1 LYTVTIQLSS
11 INAERLAENLPPKVQ
26 FNVNLSL
33 PSSNPYRRE
42 NQYIIPFTFTVSS
55 MPPLV
60 QIILKGN
67 AIVLTTSRSELDKLD
82 KDIRNKK
89 IPPPIIQAIFTN
101 MLAESILLSRSLGVP
116 PPIPGLPQI
125 QPQKPGRE
133 SGAPTTVI

>member
-1 LYTVTIQLSS
+1 MYTVTIQLSS

-60 QIILKGN
+60 QIVLKGN

-82 KDIRNKK
+82 KDIKNKK

-116 PPIPGLPQI
+116 PPIPGLPQM
-125 QPQKPGRE
+125 QAQKPGRE